1 MKKILTFLVM
11 LLCSASILMA
21 QVNPPQG
28 QPYDY
33 ESTNL
38 DVPTVGP
45 KFNYQAVVR
54 DNQGWNL
61 VINKTLT
68 VDVTILEEGV
78 TGTSVYNQ
86 TINNVTTTAN
96 GMASFVIGPSVK
108 FDSIDWSKDV
118 VVKAVFKDGETV
130 IATVETPVMA
140 VPYAIQADNA
150 PVELTTEEICR
161 YLSASTTTKNSVD
174 SILAAIA
181 GNNNIWPYMKD
192 TLVNYIKTQK
202 EVVKD
207 LALYFLSLATPEDL
221 YTAMDAVPAN
231 VKSAVKDT
239 VKNYIINHKEDAMD
253 VLAAYIGKV
262 DTNDVKEVIAAVQEN
277 EHHDAIRDI
286 VANYAIDYVF
296 NHKPLVWKAV
306 KYFIDNTTTDE
317 FDYAYEYFKTAQD
330 STLYKH
336 LLAKFNGYL
345 AYYLDK
351 NNYLKDCVENPVADD
366 NHQIC
371 GLVER
376 IKNLEN
382 GVVAACPTIESLEP
396 VSQDTPLKYRVTI
409 KNYDAS
415 KVESLQYQVA
425 ADGETPIVQF
435 GTNVELNNE
444 GVGEINLT
452 NLADAY
458 GPGTK
463 LTVKLTYNTEN
474 ASCANPTT
482 KEIVL
487 PYQN

>member
-21 QVNPPQG
+21 QGTQSSG
-28 QPYDY
+28 DSQ
-33 ESTNL
+33 E
-38 DVPTVGP
+38 GP

-68 VDVTILEEGV
+68 VEVTILENGV
-78 TGTSVYNQ
+78 NGTSVYNQ
-86 TINNVTTTAN
+86 TINNVPTTAN
-96 GMASFVIGPSVK
+96 GMASFVIGPSAK

-118 VVKAVFKDGETV
+118 VVKAVFKDGETE

-161 YLSASTTTKNSVD
+161 YLSANTTTKESVD

-202 EVVKD
+202 PVVKD

-221 YTAMDAVPAN
+221 YTAMDSVPAN

-306 KYFIDNTTTDE
+306 KYFIDNTTIEE
-317 FDYAYEYFKTAQD
+317 FNYAYEYFKSAQD

-351 NNYLKDCVENPVADD
+351 NNYLKDCEETPVADD
-366 NHQIC
+366 NHEIC
-371 GLVER
+371 LLVER

-382 GVVAACPTIESLEP
+382 GVDNACPTIASLEP
-396 VSQDTPLKYRVTI
+396 ASADTPRWYRVTI
-409 KNYDAS
+409 NNYVAS

-425 ADGETPIVQF
+425 KDDETYMQF
-435 GTNVELNNE
+435 TSITVNPNDE
-444 GVGEINLT
+444 GKYVGEINLE
-452 NLADAY
+452 NLNW
-458 GPGTK
+458 GQGTK

-474 ASCANPTT
+474 ATCGNPTT
-482 KEIVL
+482 KEIEL
-487 PYQN
+487 P

>member
-68 VDVTILEEGV
+68 VEVTILDNV
-78 TGTSVYNQ
+78 VNGTSLYTQ
-86 TINNVTTTAN
+86 TINDVTTTAN
-96 GMASFVIGPSVK
+96 GMASFVIGPSAK

-118 VVKAVFKDGETV
+118 VVKAVFKDGGTE

-202 EVVKD
+202 PVVKD
-207 LALYFLSLATPEDL
+207 LALYFLGLATAEDL
-221 YTAMDAVPAN
+221 YTAMDAVPAD
-231 VKSAVKDT
+231 VKRAVKDT

-296 NHKPLVWKAV
+296 NHMPLVWKAV
-306 KYFIDNTTTDE
+306 KYFIDNTTIDE
-317 FDYAYEYFKTAQD
+317 FDYAYEYFKSAQD

-351 NNYLKDCVENPVADD
+351 NNYLKDCVENPVGDD
-366 NHQIC
+366 NHEIC

-382 GVVAACPTIESLEP
+382 GVDACPTIEKIEQIGNDKL
-396 VSQDTPLKYRVTI
+396 YRVTI
-409 KNYDAS
+409 KNYNAS
-415 KVESLQYQVA
+415 KVEKVEYQVA
-425 ADGETPIVQF
+425 KGNETYVFFTSITVNPNGE
-435 GTNVELNNE
+435 
-444 GVGEINLT
+444 GEINLNT
-452 NLADAY
+452 ETSWV
-458 GPGTK
+458 PGAT
-463 LTVKLTYNTEN
+463 LTVMLTYKEN
-474 ASCANPTT
+474 ASCGSDTFTKVTT
-482 KEIVL
+482 IPE
-487 PYQN
+487 N